1 MLVRLYSGQIQG
13 GQPIEQGSP
22 TPAQI
27 DRACML
33 CYEGVFQSMDGEVKI
48 TADHLRKFAETH
60 NTRIALLAAA
70 YQGDIPNREYPPLQ
84 LDHSK
89 LATHTIGRVVGVLG
103 VEPRLVDG
111 TSKLALVGSVRF
123 LGADNVEKANDG
135 RYSNVS
141 IGADL
146 ATGILSELSVT
157 PFPAAPH
164 ASLLSR
170 GSHMTDKEK
179 LKKHLMKTAK
189 CSAEEAEKKLAEMPE
204 DDQKKLAAEVD
215 EEEKKLAAEEDEKAK
230 KLAAEEDEKKKDL
243 AHQEPDGD
251 EGEKKLTAARPK
263 IVQLMGEAK
272 ESIRLA
278 KIEARKS
285 EISIRLSKLRAQAKL
300 SPAEEKVLL
309 KEITLSAGK
318 TVRLAE
324 ATDDSL
330 ALVWAVLEAREP
342 VIHVGQLG
350 TVKPLD
356 LSDAGKTVK
365 GVRLAAE
372 AKATLSNMPFTA
384 KMMAKTAGTEET
396 ETVRPADAVRETE
409 TVTETHVESAST
421 IEEQQKQL
429 AAFQEQLAKLSAIT
443 IALAEVIA

>member
-1 MLVRLYSGQIQG
+1 
-13 GQPIEQGSP
+13 
-22 TPAQI
+22 
-27 DRACML
+27 
-33 CYEGVFQSMDGEVKI
+33 
-48 TADHLRKFAETH
+48 
-60 NTRIALLAAA
+60 
-70 YQGDIPNREYPPLQ
+70 
-84 LDHSK
+84 
-89 LATHTIGRVVGVLG
+89 
-103 VEPRLVDG
+103 
-111 TSKLALVGSVRF
+111 
-123 LGADNVEKANDG
+123 
-135 RYSNVS
+135 
-141 IGADL
+141 
-146 ATGILSELSVT
+146 
-157 PFPAAPH
+157 
-164 ASLLSR
+164 
-170 GSHMTDKEK
+170 MTDKEK

-300 SPAEEKVLL
+300 SPAEEKVLM

-356 LSDAGKTVK
+356 LSDAGKAVK